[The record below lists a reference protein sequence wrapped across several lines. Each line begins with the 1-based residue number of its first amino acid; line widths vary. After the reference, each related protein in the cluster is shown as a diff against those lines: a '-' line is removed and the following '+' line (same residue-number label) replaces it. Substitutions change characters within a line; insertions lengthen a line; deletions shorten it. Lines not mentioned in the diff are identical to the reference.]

1 MIDAARLRELA
12 ADLTGRAIQLVRGK
26 NGQAPIVP
34 AGNVVGHALMI
45 VIAIMTFLACLTI
58 GAVSLV
64 QSTAATW
71 QSQISTE
78 ATIQI

>member
-1 MIDAARLRELA
+1 
-12 ADLTGRAIQLVRGK
+12 
-26 NGQAPIVP
+26 
-34 AGNVVGHALMI
+34 
-45 VIAIMTFLACLTI
+45 CLTI

-78 ATIQI
+78 ATIKIRPVEGQDMEALLVQAGKLAQGFSGVKSTRVIDRAATARLLEPWLGTGLN